1 MTMIVPAQIHAMY
14 IMISP
19 IEFETNVG
27 TNEMVERGLKITII
41 PKTVKNLLDY
51 IETYYQL

>member
-1 MTMIVPAQIHAMY
+1 MIVPAQIHAMY